1 MNQQQAHYSDV
12 KHLWRPANQVMKLA
26 RMGSAHQC
34 RLSFMRTLLRR
45 LKQENWQYKR
55 SRWEIDHQGVG
66 HAVYQASGP
75 VRTYSLV
82 AFAHDL
88 PDELRSDR
96 VIAEA
101 WDATFTLFDG
111 VPTESDIER
120 LKKNVPLQEAGR
132 VTSSEITLSRA
143 NRSVRLFNSVIDAL
157 ASGQQP
163 NQEEIEKVGYL
174 MRTTAVYGAG
184 KFGAADRDLVW
195 LREELSAPFR
205 AEMLS
210 VWLIRTFTVD
220 LAEHLAKAKGGDQAV
235 TLDADLKHSLG
246 VGNSTGLGM
255 APFLVNHPTLINN
268 WMVAREEALAR
279 VRNIVKAGSAQ
290 INEFKQFVVRAKLNA
305 EQWHSQHPIQKPKI
319 EQLRQDLEQLQNYLN
334 QFDFSLD
341 QPWDKLYMWSEQYL
355 SLEGQEQLAM
365 LLMEPYPDLVDGL
378 TECMTADETKLP
390 LINGR
395 ICVKAMREMIEQHY
409 SWALSHD
416 YSIKQNRSRF
426 WYVSEE
432 KLEPRLGERFD
443 EPGMELEQ
451 PLCIGWLVSEFYKT
465 LGKAEQA
472 QVLAEFLLENPKFR
486 HIARRIQQCENH
498 HYMEIQD
505 NLIGAEMLPI
515 DMLRLK
521 LSFFGATKFDP
532 RSDRWV
538 RINMFQYAPFPDELA
553 TLPEDDWAYP
563 PLPHQTE

>member
-1 MNQQQAHYSDV
+1 MAQQQPHASDV
-12 KHLWRPANQVMKLA
+12 KYLWRPAAQVMKLA

-34 RLSFMRTLLRR
+34 RLSFMRTLLRQLR
-45 LKQENWQYKR
+45 KENWSVER
-55 SRWEIDHQGVG
+55 SHWQINSRGVG
-66 HAVYQASGP
+66 HAVYQAIGP
-75 VRTYSLV
+75 KRTYSLV
-82 AFAHDL
+82 AFSHDL

-101 WDATFTLFDG
+101 WDATFALFDG
-111 VPTESDIER
+111 IPKESDIDR
-120 LKKNVPLQEAGR
+120 LEKNVPLQEAGR
-132 VTSSEITLSRA
+132 ITSSEISLSRA
-143 NRSVRLFNSVIDAL
+143 NRSVRLFKSVIDAL
-157 ASGQQP
+157 ANGQQP
-163 NQEEIEKVGYL
+163 KREELEKVGYL

-210 VWLIRTFTVD
+210 VWLTRTFTVD
-220 LAEHLAKAKGGDQAV
+220 LVEHLAKAKGGNKAV
-235 TLDADLKHSLG
+235 RLDADLKRCLG

-279 VRNIVKAGSAQ
+279 VRNLNTADDKQ
-290 INEFKQFVVRAKLNA
+290 ILEFKNFTARAELNVR
-305 EQWHSQHPIQKPKI
+305 QWYSEHPIQKSKI
-319 EQLRQDLEQLQNYLN
+319 EQLKHDLARLQNHLN
-334 QFDFSLD
+334 DFDFT
-341 QPWDKLYMWSEQYL
+341 QKYPWDKLYLWAEQHL

-365 LLMEPYPDLVDGL
+365 LLMEPYGELVDGL
-378 TECMTADETKLP
+378 TACMTADETQLP

-395 ICVKAMREMIEQHY
+395 ITVTAMRKMIEQY
-409 SWALSHD
+409 YDWALSVD
-416 YSIKQNRSRF
+416 YSQNDNRSRF

-451 PLCIGWLVSEFYKT
+451 PLCIGWHVSQFYNA
-465 LGKAEQA
+465 LGNSDDSKL
-472 QVLAEFLLENPKFR
+472 LADFLLEQPEFR
-486 HIARRIQQCENH
+486 HIARRIQQYEH
-498 HYMEIQD
+498 HPYMEIQD
-505 NLIGAEMLPI
+505 NLIGADMLPI

-553 TLPEDDWAYP
+553 KLPEDDWAYP
-563 PLPHQTE
+563 PLPEQTQ